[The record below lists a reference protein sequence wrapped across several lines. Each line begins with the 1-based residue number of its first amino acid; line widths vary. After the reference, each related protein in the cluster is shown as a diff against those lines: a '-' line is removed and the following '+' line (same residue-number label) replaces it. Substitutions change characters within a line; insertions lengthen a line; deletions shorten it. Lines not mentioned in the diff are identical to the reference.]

1 MQPELERKLSAID
14 GRGYKAYKSLQGRYA
29 FDGFTLH
36 IDHAQADPFGSPSR
50 LRVRVARETARFP
63 EETYANR
70 SRAVALRDFLA
81 RAFGRTARQ
90 ASRTRGTG
98 GSGLIAVDTPGQEV
112 LERTAVLVDGGGVEA
127 RFVAGLP
134 AAGRRV
140 LAREARAMLLDA
152 IPALVRRS
160 LVFASLDAAAL
171 RRHVETVED
180 ADTLRG
186 ALAGRDLV
194 AFAADGAIL
203 PRASGVDDRPLA
215 EGALAL
221 RAPESLRVTLP
232 RPNGPDITGLGIPRG
247 VTLVVGGGYH
257 GKSTLLQAIERGVY
271 DHVPGDGREFV
282 VADPGAV
289 KIRAEDGRS
298 IAAVDISPFIDNLPG
313 GVSTTAFDTPNASGS
328 TSQAANIMEALEAG
342 ARCLL
347 MDEDTS
353 ATNFMIRDHRMQE
366 LIAKDHEPI
375 TPYIDKV
382 RQLYDEHGV
391 STILVLGGSGDYLDK
406 ADSVIAMDHFQP
418 HDVTERAH
426 AVGRQYETRRID
438 EGGPRFGAVTR
449 RRLAEAGVRIAGRG
463 DRPPKIKVQDRHAVR
478 LGDQSIDLA
487 AIEQLVDESQTR
499 AIAHALLQL
508 NEDGEALEMPALLE
522 RVEAQLR
529 RSGLDSLSASP
540 RGDLAAFRRFELA
553 AALNRLRTL
562 RAQPASFG

>member
-1 MQPELERKLSAID
+1 MPADLERKLSAID

-29 FDGFTLH
+29 CDGFTLH
-36 IDHAQADPFGSPSR
+36 IDHVQADPFGSPSR
-50 LRVRVARETARFP
+50 LRVQVPRETAGLP
-63 EETYANR
+63 EEIYANR
-70 SRAVALRDFLA
+70 SRALALRDFLA
-81 RAFGRTARQ
+81 RAFGGAARR
-90 ASRTRGTG
+90 ASKNRGTG

-112 LERTAVLVDGGGVEA
+112 LERTAVLIHDGGVEA

-140 LAREARAMLLDA
+140 LAREARSMLLEA
-152 IPALVRRS
+152 VPALVRNG
-160 LVFASLDAAAL
+160 LVFANLDAAAL

-180 ADTLRG
+180 AHALREG
-186 ALAGRDLV
+186 LAQRDLV

-203 PRASGVDDRPLA
+203 PRASGVDQRPLA
-215 EGALAL
+215 EGALPL

-232 RPNGPDITGLGIPRG
+232 RPNGPDVTGLGIPRG

-257 GKSTLLQAIERGVY
+257 GKSTLLQAIARGVY
-271 DHVPGDGREFV
+271 DHVPGDGREHV
-282 VADPGAV
+282 VADPGTV

-298 IAAVDISPFIDNLPG
+298 IAGVDISAFIDNLPG
-313 GVSTTAFDTPNASGS
+313 GVPTTAFTTPNASGS

-382 RQLYDEHGV
+382 RQLYDQHGV

-406 ADSVIAMDHFQP
+406 ADRVIAMDHFQP
-418 HDVTERAH
+418 HDVTERAR
-426 AVGRQYETRRID
+426 AVARKYETRRAD
-438 EGGPRFGAVTR
+438 EGGESFGPIAR
-449 RRLAEAGVRIAGRG
+449 RRLAAGGLRITGRG
-463 DRPPKIKVQDRHAVR
+463 HRPPKIKVHGPRAARV
-478 LGDQSIDLA
+478 GDQTIDLA

-499 AIAHALLQL
+499 AIAHALLRL
-508 NEDGEALEMPALLE
+508 TDGEAAEVPALLD
-522 RVEAQLR
+522 RVEALLSQ
-529 RSGLDSLSASP
+529 SGLDGLTRSP
-540 RGDLAAFRRFELA
+540 QGNLAAFRRFELA
-553 AALNRLRTL
+553 AALNRLRSL
-562 RAQPASFG
+562 RACPASFG